1 MRAFLTSQTG
11 EIFETRLASHVA
23 ALRRA
28 IPDAVVTFA
37 DAPVDLP
44 LRAGDDLPLKTWWR
58 EDDDDDDD
66 GWDAILATLRAYW
79 RSSGPFVGVVGF
91 SQGAS
96 VAALL
101 AALVAESDPESESS
115 ASEACFASSLEWVVL
130 CAGRVP
136 ARGMARLLAG
146 EKIKIRAGSGSTRR
160 EEEQGSNLVPRVR
173 SARALVIAGDA
184 DEAVPPGASLE
195 FADWFEDAEVWTH
208 AGGHHFPASRRDV
221 DAFVGFIVE
230 GGDATREASGS
241 EDGNEGFEKSDL
253 HPVRHAV
260 EHSPSGPATT
270 EALRDEIEAL
280 EAIFGDELETTAPG
294 REFRFAI
301 PSARASLRV
310 ALPAAY
316 PAEPPEIVDV
326 RVERADD
333 DSRDDSSKRGPS
345 PRGVSTRGPSPR
357 APRRIEEGVREAARR
372 AAAEVYPG
380 EPAVYAV
387 VTACREWLEEN
398 LVLPSRKSDDDVGDD
413 AFFRASE
420 EHNAP
425 KTRPKTPEGA
435 DPADPGSSV
444 PGGQGGGL
452 DRWWESESPPDLAS
466 VAAASAEAAAYEAE
480 RRAHTRTNVSL
491 ANAKGGGPWTFRVGL
506 VGKPSAGKSTFFN
519 AVVQSRGVNDLAGV
533 SDSANDAPPPP
544 ARLALTSPRPF
555 TTIEPNLASTL
566 APVACPCAKFGLETL
581 CAPRTGAEEVRG
593 EHHRLVPVHVKDVA
607 GLVPGAHAGR
617 GRGNAFL
624 NDLCDADVLAHVV
637 DCSGQ
642 TDEDGNDVG
651 APRDDSSNR
660 RRYSPADDVAWVR
673 EELHLWIFSNV
684 RRKWRA
690 VRRDPS
696 ALRELFTGYHCV
708 AAVADEA
715 MRRAGFFEP
724 KRAQNQ
730 KKSPADEPIGRER
743 ESPNLHSESSLRRK
757 RTDTTHRVPRESE
770 TRVHNSGGARIVS
783 RETILGL
790 AERDLHRLVAHFLR
804 VRFPTVLVLNKMD
817 AEGARAH
824 ADAIKRRFPRE
835 PTAETVASTR
845 EGTRAA
851 LRDAVRLKP
860 PALAF
865 PTDELPATVS
875 TGGVDAGGGGFD
887 DGSKSEENSSHTSAA
902 GSNNKSAAGS
912 NNTSAAGSHTSAAGS
927 NKSDGAMRDCLV
939 MKPGS
944 TVWDAFEAWRRSSSS
959 RAAGCDSDSSGAGS
973 GSRRGEFVR
982 AECLDGTRGGA
993 RRIARRGEALG
1004 DANGV
1009 LKFYVNRKARWQ
1021 GKKVG
1026 LTKK

>member
-1 MRAFLTSQTG
+1 
-11 EIFETRLASHVA
+11 
-23 ALRRA
+23 
-28 IPDAVVTFA
+28 
-37 DAPVDLP
+37 
-44 LRAGDDLPLKTWWR
+44 
-58 EDDDDDDD
+58 
-66 GWDAILATLRAYW
+66 
-79 RSSGPFVGVVGF
+79 
-91 SQGAS
+91 
-96 VAALL
+96 
-101 AALVAESDPESESS
+101 
-115 ASEACFASSLEWVVL
+115 
-130 CAGRVP
+130 
-136 ARGMARLLAG
+136 
-146 EKIKIRAGSGSTRR
+146 
-160 EEEQGSNLVPRVR
+160 
-173 SARALVIAGDA
+173 VIAGDA

-195 FADWFEDAEVWTH
+195 CADWFEDAEVWTH

-260 EHSPSGPATT
+260 EHPPSGPATT

-413 AFFRASE
+413 EFFRASE
-420 EHNAP
+420 ENNAP

-480 RRAHTRTNVSL
+480 RCTQTHTNISL

-555 TTIEPNLASTL
+555 TTIAPNLASTL

-651 APRDDSSNR
+651 ARARRLLEPAALLPRGR
-660 RRYSPADDVAWVR
+660 RRVGSRGAPPVDLLQRPPKVAR
-673 EELHLWIFSNV
+673 GTPRPERAPGALHGVPL
-684 RRKWRA
+684 RRRRRRRGDATRGLLRA
-690 VRRDPS
+690 QARAKSKKKSRRRTHRSRTRIAES
-696 ALRELFTGYHCV
+696 ALRIIT
-708 AAVADEA
+708 
-715 MRRAGFFEP
+715 P
-724 KRAQNQ
+724 K
-730 KKSPADEPIGRER
+730 
-743 ESPNLHSESSLRRK
+743 
-757 RTDTTHRVPRESE
+757 
-770 TRVHNSGGARIVS
+770 
-783 RETILGL
+783 
-790 AERDLHRLVAHFLR
+790 AHGHY
-804 VRFPTVLVLNKMD
+804 
-817 AEGARAH
+817 A
-824 ADAIKRRFPRE
+824 
-835 PTAETVASTR
+835 
-845 EGTRAA
+845 
-851 LRDAVRLKP
+851 
-860 PALAF
+860 
-865 PTDELPATVS
+865 
-875 TGGVDAGGGGFD
+875 
-887 DGSKSEENSSHTSAA
+887 
-902 GSNNKSAAGS
+902 
-912 NNTSAAGSHTSAAGS
+912 
-927 NKSDGAMRDCLV
+927 
-939 MKPGS
+939 
-944 TVWDAFEAWRRSSSS
+944 S
-959 RAAGCDSDSSGAGS
+959 RAA
-973 GSRRGEFVR
+973 
-982 AECLDGTRGGA
+982 
-993 RRIARRGEALG
+993 RIRNPRP
-1004 DANGV
+1004 
-1009 LKFYVNRKARWQ
+1009 
-1021 GKKVG
+1021 
-1026 LTKK
+1026 

>member
-1 MRAFLTSQTG
+1 MIG
-11 EIFETRLASHVA
+11 
-23 ALRRA
+23 
-28 IPDAVVTFA
+28 
-37 DAPVDLP
+37 
-44 LRAGDDLPLKTWWR
+44 G
-58 EDDDDDDD
+58 
-66 GWDAILATLRAYW
+66 G
-79 RSSGPFVGVVGF
+79 
-91 SQGAS
+91 
-96 VAALL
+96 
-101 AALVAESDPESESS
+101 
-115 ASEACFASSLEWVVL
+115 SL
-130 CAGRVP
+130 
-136 ARGMARLLAG
+136 
-146 EKIKIRAGSGSTRR
+146 S
-160 EEEQGSNLVPRVR
+160 PRPISPR
-173 SARALVIAGDA
+173 
-184 DEAVPPGASLE
+184 
-195 FADWFEDAEVWTH
+195 
-208 AGGHHFPASRRDV
+208 SRR
-221 DAFVGFIVE
+221 
-230 GGDATREASGS
+230 R
-241 EDGNEGFEKSDL
+241 
-253 HPVRHAV
+253 PRRRRR
-260 EHSPSGPATT
+260 TT
-270 EALRDEIEAL
+270 EHR
-280 EAIFGDELETTAPG
+280 TQT
-294 REFRFAI
+294 
-301 PSARASLRV
+301 
-310 ALPAAY
+310 
-316 PAEPPEIVDV
+316 
-326 RVERADD
+326 
-333 DSRDDSSKRGPS
+333 
-345 PRGVSTRGPSPR
+345 
-357 APRRIEEGVREAARR
+357 
-372 AAAEVYPG
+372 
-380 EPAVYAV
+380 
-387 VTACREWLEEN
+387 
-398 LVLPSRKSDDDVGDD
+398 
-413 AFFRASE
+413 
-420 EHNAP
+420 
-425 KTRPKTPEGA
+425 
-435 DPADPGSSV
+435 
-444 PGGQGGGL
+444 
-452 DRWWESESPPDLAS
+452 
-466 VAAASAEAAAYEAE
+466 
-480 RRAHTRTNVSL
+480 HTNISL

-519 AVVQSRGVNDLAGV
+519 AVVQSRGVNLAGI

-555 TTIEPNLASTL
+555 TTIAPNLASTL

-581 CAPRTGAEEVRG
+581 CAPRTGAEEVSG

-651 APRDDSSNR
+651 APCDDDSNR

-724 KRAQNQ
+724 KPAQNQ
-730 KKSPADEPIGRER
+730 KKIPADEPIGRER
-743 ESPNLHSESSLRRK
+743 ESPNLHSESPRK
-757 RTDTTHRVPRESE
+757 RTDTTHRAPCESE
-770 TRVHNSGGARIVS
+770 TRVHNSGARIVS

-817 AEGARAH
+817 AAGARAH

-835 PTAETVASTR
+835 PTAETVATTR

-887 DGSKSEENSSHTSAA
+887 DGSKSEENGSKSAAAGSNNTSAA

-912 NNTSAAGSHTSAAGS
+912 HTSAAGS
-927 NKSDGAMRDCLV
+927 KSDGAMRDCLV

-944 TVWDAFEAWRRSSSS
+944 TVWDAFEAWRRSSSH
-959 RAAGCDSDSSGAGS
+959 AAGCDSDSSGAGS